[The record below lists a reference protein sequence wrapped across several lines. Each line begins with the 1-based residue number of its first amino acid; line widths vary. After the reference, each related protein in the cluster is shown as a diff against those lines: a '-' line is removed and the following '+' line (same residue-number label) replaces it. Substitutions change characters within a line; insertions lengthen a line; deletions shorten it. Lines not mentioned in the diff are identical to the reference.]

1 MRTLYTIDRFEDG
14 GLAILEDQSGE
25 SVVIPRTDLPPGA
38 AEGDVLSVG
47 DPDKGEPT
55 RYRLEPV
62 LSEKRKAQLAQKR
75 ANLTK
80 GPEGN
85 FEI

>member
-1 MRTLYTIDRFEDG
+1 MRRLYSIDRFEDG
-14 GLAILEDQSGE
+14 GLAVLEDQSGE
-25 SVVIPRTDLPPGA
+25 DVVVPRADLPPSA
-38 AEGDVLSVG
+38 AEGDILSVG

-55 RYRLEPV
+55 RYRLEP
-62 LSEKRKAQLAQKR
+62 LLTEKRKAQLAAKR

-85 FEI
+85 IEL

>member
-1 MRTLYTIDRFEDG
+1 MRTLLTIDRFEDG
-14 GLAILEDQSGE
+14 GLAVLEDQSGE
-25 SVVIPRTDLPPGA
+25 SIIVPRTDLPPSA

-62 LSEKRKAQLAQKR
+62 LTKERKDELAAKR

-80 GPEGN
+80 GPTGD
-85 FEI
+85 FDL